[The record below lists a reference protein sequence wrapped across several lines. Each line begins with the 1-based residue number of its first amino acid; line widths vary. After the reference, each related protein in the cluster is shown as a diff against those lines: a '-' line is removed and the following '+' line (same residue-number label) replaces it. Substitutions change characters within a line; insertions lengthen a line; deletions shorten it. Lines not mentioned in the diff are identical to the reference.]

1 MAITINEVE
10 NGMGLL
16 LDGHLYFVTE
26 YNHVKPGK
34 GSAFVRIRLKN
45 IKTEA
50 VLERTFRS
58 ADSLEDAPLER
69 RRMQFT
75 YVAGD
80 EYHFMD
86 QSTYE
91 DTVISKELLGDGLK
105 YLQDD
110 AIVESLLHKDQV
122 VKVEMPNFIISTI
135 IETDPGL
142 KGDSSKSGYK
152 PAKIATLIGASIQIP
167 LFIQSGETIKVDTRS
182 GVYVERVKQ

>member
-1 MAITINEVE
+1 MAITINEIE

-16 LDGHLYFVTE
+16 VDGQLYFITE

-45 IKTEA
+45 LKTDA

-58 ADSLEDAPLER
+58 ADTLEDVPLER

-75 YVAGD
+75 YVSGD

-86 QSTYE
+86 QNTYE
-91 DTVISKELLGDGLK
+91 DTMISKEILGEGLK
-105 YLQDD
+105 YLKDGLVVE
-110 AIVESLLHKDQV
+110 AILYKDQV
-122 VKVEMPNFIISTI
+122 VKAEMPIFIIAAV

-142 KGDSSKSGYK
+142 KGDSSRAGYK
-152 PAKIATLIGASIQIP
+152 PAKIDTGAWVQIP
-167 LFIQSGETIKVDTRS
+167 LFIQVGETIKVDTRA
-182 GVYVERVKQ
+182 GIYVERVKQ

>member
-16 LDGHLYFVTE
+16 VDGQLYFVTE

-45 IKTEA
+45 IKTDA

-58 ADSLEDAPLER
+58 ADTLEDVPLER

-75 YVAGD
+75 YASGD

-86 QSTYE
+86 QNTYE
-91 DTVISKELLGDGLK
+91 DTVIPKAILGEGLK
-105 YLQDD
+105 YLKDESIVE
-110 AIVESLLHKDQV
+110 AIVHKGQV
-122 VKVEMPNFIISTI
+122 VKAEMPTFIIATI
-135 IETDPGL
+135 LETDPGL
-142 KGDSSKSGYK
+142 KGDSSRAGYK
-152 PAKIATLIGASIQIP
+152 PAKIDTGAWIQIP
-167 LFIQSGETIKVDTRS
+167 LFIQVGETIKVDTRT
-182 GVYVERVKQ
+182 GIYVERVKQ

>member
-1 MAITINEVE
+1 VAITINEVE

-16 LDGHLYFVTE
+16 VDGQLYFVVE

-45 IKTEA
+45 IRTDA

-75 YVAGD
+75 YISGD

-86 QSTYE
+86 QSSYE
-91 DTVISKELLGDGLK
+91 DTIISKELMGDGLK
-105 YLQDD
+105 YLKDD
-110 AIVESLLHKDQV
+110 TIVEAILYKGLV
-122 VKVEMPNFIISTI
+122 VKAEMPNFIIGTVV
-135 IETDPGL
+135 ETDPGL
-142 KGDSSKSGYK
+142 KGDSSRAGYK
-152 PAKIATLIGASIQIP
+152 PAKIDSGASIQVP
-167 LFIQSGETIKVDTRS
+167 LFIQTGETIKVDTRT
-182 GVYVERVKQ
+182 GIYVERVKQ